1 MKTVSVVVGV
11 VFVVALAIAFFGWWA
26 MIAVGITHA
35 AFGWPAATV
44 GFWWEG
50 FGLGAVVILLMS
62 IFGGGNAAK
71 Q

>member
-1 MKTVSVVVGV
+1 MKAVIVVLS
-11 VFVVALAIAFFGWWA
+11 VFVVVFCAIAFFGWWA

-44 GFWWEG
+44 GFWWNG
-50 FGLGAVVILLMS
+50 FGLGAIVLLLTS
-62 IFGGGNAAK
+62 IFGGGNAVK